1 MNIEDQIIKVTGVIV
16 EDEREISFE
25 QKSKDIFANLN
36 FRENDNISFA
46 KKAQSFRSEIGNQA
60 RYFFKV

>member
-1 MNIEDQIIKVTGVIV
+1 MNIEDQIIKVTGIIV

-46 KKAQSFRSEIGNQA
+46 KKAMAIKLTDSDRRFMA
-60 RYFFKV
+60 